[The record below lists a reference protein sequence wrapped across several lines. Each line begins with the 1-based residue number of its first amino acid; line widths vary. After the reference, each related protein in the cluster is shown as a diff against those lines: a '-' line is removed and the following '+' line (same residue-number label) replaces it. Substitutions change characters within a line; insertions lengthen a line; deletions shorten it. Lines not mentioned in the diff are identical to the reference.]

1 MNFSFTN
8 LKVGSLVEIETVDA
22 KHNPIKLK
30 TIVEDIISES
40 ELKLFSPVYKGK
52 NFPLRLGN
60 GFNLVTVYKYP
71 TVDKYDILS
80 CRCKVTDKKMEGN
93 ISTITI
99 QKTGIFKAI
108 QRRNYFRLPLIKNM
122 KIIQN
127 DIEYELL
134 SKDLSANGIRGFIN
148 KKLSAET
155 EAILMLDIESKVLH
169 LKTKI
174 IECNP
179 DPNHTYRFELRGSF
193 VNIKNS
199 QVSLLL
205 KYIFSKQSE
214 AIRKQIELE
223 DYVSIM
229 DTEQHYSDFFSMTN
243 LEKIIRITPLLTWA
257 LTLLNYAYLL
267 SAFRD
272 NNKGINFFFGQFTR
286 SYRPEYLETANILA
300 VILLICIIAGF
311 ITNNLLNKKRRNII
325 NIHYFIQTLLALAV
339 IITYQVLI

>member
-52 NFPLRLGN
+52 SFPLRLGN
-60 GFNLVTVYKYP
+60 SFNLVTVYKYP

-80 CRCKVTDKKMEGN
+80 CRCKVIDKDKDGN
-93 ISTITI
+93 ISTLTI
-99 QKTGIFKAI
+99 QKTGIFRAI

-127 DIEYELL
+127 NVEYELL
-134 SKDLSANGIRGFIN
+134 SKDLSANGIRGYIN

-155 EAILMLDIESKVLH
+155 EATLVLDIESKVLH
-169 LKTKI
+169 LKTKV

-193 VNIKNS
+193 INIKNS
-199 QVSLLL
+199 QVSQLL

-223 DYVSIM
+223 DYVSIL
-229 DTEQHYSDFFSMTN
+229 DTDQQYSDFFSMSN
-243 LEKIIRITPLLTWA
+243 LEKVIRITPLVTWA
-257 LTLLNYAYLL
+257 LVLLDYAYLL
-267 SAFRD
+267 NAFRD
-272 NNKGINFFFGQFTR
+272 KNKGINFFFGQFTR
-286 SYRPEYLETANILA
+286 TYRPEHLTTANTLAYIL
-300 VILLICIIAGF
+300 VITVAIGF
-311 ITNNLLNKKRRNII
+311 IMNNLFNKKRKTII
-325 NIHYFIQTLLALAV
+325 NIHYLIQTLMALAV